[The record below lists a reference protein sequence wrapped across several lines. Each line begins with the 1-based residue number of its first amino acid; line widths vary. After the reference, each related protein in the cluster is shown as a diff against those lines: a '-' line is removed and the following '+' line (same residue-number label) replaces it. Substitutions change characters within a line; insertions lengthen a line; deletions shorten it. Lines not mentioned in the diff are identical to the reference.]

1 MKHDEPVAFATPLV
15 SIVVPTYNR
24 AHLLP
29 QALDSCLGQ
38 SYRNIELI
46 VVNDGSSDDT
56 EAVLRRY
63 AEGDSRIQFFS
74 KKNEGI
80 ADTLNYGHD
89 RARGKY
95 VAWTSDDNLYY
106 PEAIGVMVDYL
117 EGHPDVGLVYADAR
131 MIDDEDKV
139 LRIIH
144 APEPDVMAKREFLQ
158 AAGLYRR
165 EVYSTAGGFR
175 RRWVRCQDF
184 DFYIRAHKQFK
195 AVHIPQVL
203 YDYRWHEMSMSGNHE
218 AHMLENAA
226 LLASHA
232 DCLQERRTVW
242 AGHLG
247 CLGRYCENR
256 GWFWK
261 SAGYY
266 ARAVLYAPHHLRD
279 VNRSL
284 KCALYGSMPERFKG
298 AWRFVKRWAAQSP
311 S

>member
-1 MKHDEPVAFATPLV
+1 MGQTTPLV

-24 AHLLP
+24 ADLLP

-38 SYRNIELI
+38 TCRDLEVV
-46 VVNDGSSDDT
+46 VVNDGSRDNT
-56 EAVLRRY
+56 EEVLRQY
-63 AEGDSRIQFFS
+63 AGRDTRVRFFS

-95 VAWTSDDNLYY
+95 VGWTSDDNLYY

-131 MIDDEDKV
+131 MIDAGDKV

-144 APEPDVMAKREFLQ
+144 APEPDVMAKKEFLQ

-165 EVYSTAGGFR
+165 EVYSTVGGFR

-195 AVHIPQVL
+195 AAHIPKVL

-232 DCLQERRTVW
+232 DCRQERRNVW

-247 CLGRYCENR
+247 CLGRYCEHR

-266 ARAVLYAPHHLRD
+266 ARAVLYAPRHLRD

-284 KCALYGSMPERFKG
+284 KCALYFSLPERFKVV
-298 AWRFVKRWAAQSP
+298 WRFAKRRGTPPLSLF
-311 S
+311 